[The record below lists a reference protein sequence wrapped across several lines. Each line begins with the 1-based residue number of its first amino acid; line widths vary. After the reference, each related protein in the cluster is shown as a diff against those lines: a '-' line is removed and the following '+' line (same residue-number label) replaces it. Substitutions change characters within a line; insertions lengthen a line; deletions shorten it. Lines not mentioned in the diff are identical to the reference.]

1 MKKLAFVAFI
11 LLFATSAWATR
22 LSYTLV
28 SASGD
33 MVNFFSPQQPTPM
46 PCTFLSS
53 CFSISPDF
61 LALDNIEVGNA
72 IVNFYQ
78 SGGLT
83 ILSGRTLL
91 VNNAGPALFVGGL
104 STPTLQTFSNLRLVE
119 QPLGHPQ
126 YDDVFFLNAS
136 VSPAPNSNT
145 PEPATWEL
153 GVLALA
159 LFGGSSTI
167 KLTYPVKD
175 LDRRNPAAVCRRFGS
190 QCSACDEASRSKE

>member
-1 MKKLAFVAFI
+1 MKKLSFVASL
-11 LLFATSAWATR
+11 LLFGTSAWAAR

-53 CFSISPDF
+53 CFSISPNF

-104 STPTLQTFSNLRLVE
+104 SPTPTLQTFSNLRLV
-119 QPLGHPQ
+119 QQSYGHPQ
-126 YDDVFFLNAS
+126 YDDAFTLTAS
-136 VSPAPNSNT
+136 VSPSSNT

-153 GVLALA
+153 GALA
-159 LFGGSSTI
+159 VALFMF
-167 KLTYPVKD
+167 V
-175 LDRRNPAAVCRRFGS
+175 R
-190 QCSACDEASRSKE
+190 SRKIH

>member
-1 MKKLAFVAFI
+1 MKKLSFVASI
-11 LLFATSAWATR
+11 LLFASSAWATT
-22 LSYTLV
+22 LSFELL

-33 MVNFFSPQQPTPM
+33 QANFFSPQQPTPM

-61 LALDNIEVGNA
+61 LILDNIEVGTP

-104 STPTLQTFSNLRLVE
+104 STPTLQTFPNVRLVQ
-119 QPLGHPQ
+119 QPFGHPQ
-126 YDDVFFLNAS
+126 YDDAFTLNAS
-136 VSPAPNSNT
+136 VSPSSNT

-153 GVLALA
+153 GVVALA
-159 LFGGSSTI
+159 LFTF
-167 KLTYPVKD
+167 V
-175 LDRRNPAAVCRRFGS
+175 R
-190 QCSACDEASRSKE
+190 SRKTQ